1 MSDASD
7 RKLDALAIAAHRD
20 DVEITCG
27 GLLIKLHDLGYNT
40 GVLDFTE
47 GEMGTRGTKE
57 ERAKEAADAADVMGV
72 SVRENL
78 ALPDGNVQLTREN
91 VLKVVSAIRKY
102 RPHLVI
108 LPNEDQRHPDHYW
121 CYRIGR
127 EACYFAGLRKL
138 DCGGE
143 PYRPFKV
150 IFAPYYRNVEPTF
163 YLDISDQ
170 FGRKIEAVKCYRSQ
184 FEGTGERN
192 QIFVQGLDVFDY
204 LRTQDHSAGQKIRKE
219 YAETYIV
226 KDLLEVEDP
235 MKLPVASV

>member
-1 MSDASD
+1 MSDI
-7 RKLDALAIAAHRD
+7 KLDALAIAAHRD

-27 GLLIKLHDLGYNT
+27 GLLLKLHDLGYKT

-57 ERAKEAADAADVMGV
+57 ERAEEAANAAKLMGV

-78 ALPDGNVQLTREN
+78 HLPDGNVQLTREN
-91 VLKVVSAIRKY
+91 VIKVAAFIRRH

-127 EACYFAGLRKL
+127 EACYFSGLSKL
-138 DCGGE
+138 ECEGE

-150 IFAPYYRNVEPTF
+150 LYSPYYRDVVPTF
-163 YLDISDQ
+163 YVDISDQ
-170 FGRKIEAVKCYRSQ
+170 FERKIETVKCYRSQ
-184 FEGTGERN
+184 FEGTGEKN
-192 QIFVQGLDVFDY
+192 QIFVKGIDVFDF
-204 LRTQDHSAGQKIRKE
+204 LQTQDHAAGQKIHKG
-219 YAETYIV
+219 YAEGYIV
-226 KDLLEVEDP
+226 MEPLEVEDP
-235 MKLPVASV
+235 IKLLVASV